1 MDDARTPLEVR
12 ADRGRQ
18 MNLLDRLTSL
28 YVEQGYLQPQARARA
43 LSDISRQNMAQKYS
57 VEPIQLQEEKE
68 VRDRIAQGL
77 YLRNPRYLAQETS
90 VDPATLPGYDPTYR
104 PLNARSNFDPIM
116 QVLTTD
122 GQTPIRFSRPMTQE
136 DANIARIAAPI
147 PKGEVSTYRAP
158 SLIERAMEIVRPASL
173 PAQSYAPTTSSL
185 TPLAAAPA
193 TAVNAP
199 APTQESAR
207 SGDLAQM
214 YEGYSLPNRPA
225 PPEAADAVRR
235 FDTGIGSAPAVQRAV
250 QVARQSAGVPV
261 PPQRPDSLAPQPP
274 SAEAAMAA
282 RTNAV
287 RDAWTRY
294 NETGS
299 AADFVRASALMQA
312 NTPERQQEAD
322 GGSIKAKSAA
332 KPDPVHKALEII
344 HHLLVHG
351 R

>member
-1 MDDARTPLEVR
+1 MTPYLMSLLQKVAASPTAQRAVEMATRLETRWPALPRGPGGTFPARSAAEKIPLAPIGRGIAGAGAFGTIYPMSSSAPVTALR
-12 ADRGRQ
+12 PGGGSDPSTAALFAQLDRGPDGTPASTPAALFEQLNRAP
-18 MNLLDRLTSL
+18 DGSSASVTSREIPSA
-28 YVEQGYLQPQARARA
+28 VGG
-43 LSDISRQNMAQKYS
+43 M
-57 VEPIQLQEEKE
+57 
-68 VRDRIAQGL
+68 
-77 YLRNPRYLAQETS
+77 
-90 VDPATLPGYDPTYR
+90 YDEF
-104 PLNARSNFDPIM
+104 N
-116 QVLTTD
+116 Q
-122 GQTPIRFSRPMTQE
+122 
-136 DANIARIAAPI
+136 AAPVYSGPPI
-147 PKGEVSTYRAP
+147 P
-158 SLIERAMEIVRPASL
+158 
-173 PAQSYAPTTSSL
+173 
-185 TPLAAAPA
+185 
-193 TAVNAP
+193 
-199 APTQESAR
+199 
-207 SGDLAQM
+207 
-214 YEGYSLPNRPA
+214 
-225 PPEAADAVRR
+225 
-235 FDTGIGSAPAVQRAV
+235 PAVQRAV

-312 NTPERQQEAD
+312 NMPERQQEAD

>member
-1 MDDARTPLEVR
+1 MPER
-12 ADRGRQ
+12 ALDPEELAAIRQ
-18 MNLLDRLTSL
+18 MEID
-28 YVEQGYLQPQARARA
+28 QAIAQAR
-43 LSDISRQNMAQKYS
+43 QAQR
-57 VEPIQLQEEKE
+57 
-68 VRDRIAQGL
+68 VRDIQARRPGFQTLMGYGAKQI
-77 YLRNPRYLAQETS
+77 NPISQVRSSQAAMGEAGRRLESPIYERYIGDKISGAANVQAPVSLARELMAGT
-90 VDPATLPGYDPTYR
+90 PT
-104 PLNARSNFDPIM
+104 
-116 QVLTTD
+116 
-122 GQTPIRFSRPMTQE
+122 TPEAP
-136 DANIARIAAPI
+136 AAP
-147 PKGEVSTYRAP
+147 PP
-158 SLIERAMEIVRPASL
+158 LIVTPAATS
-173 PAQSYAPTTSSL
+173 PA
-185 TPLAAAPA
+185 AAAPTQMA
-193 TAVNAP
+193 PSAVGGMYDEFNQAAP
-199 APTQESAR
+199 VY
-207 SGDLAQM
+207 SG
-214 YEGYSLPNRPA
+214 
-225 PPEAADAVRR
+225 PPMP
-235 FDTGIGSAPAVQRAV
+235 SAVQRAV

-312 NTPERQQEAD
+312 NMPERQQEAD